1 MKTPFEE
8 YLSGE
13 LSSSGGALSG
23 SLFNGLSGSLSKES
37 LALMGVYSPAGLGTF
52 PDSSQ
57 PKVTTSK
64 KKAEFYEKCFPGSS
78 SYILGCGKREILL

>member
-1 MKTPFEE
+1 M
-8 YLSGE
+8 
-13 LSSSGGALSG
+13 SSSGGALSG
-23 SLFNGLSGSLSKES
+23 SLFNGLSGSLSKEG
-37 LALMGVYSPAGLGTF
+37 LAIMVVFSPARLGTF

-78 SYILGCGKREILL
+78 SYILGGGREKFYWDANSCLLSG